1 MNRKT
6 IIFSGIILILIG
18 IGLWNYGFFNRFNYL
33 TAKSDI
39 ENNSPR
45 KVLVGELM
53 ISPTE
58 MDKISRKYGFTNIGF
73 GCVVSGTELNGIE
86 IHNAEI
92 DKYLTNKNGTEWKA
106 DYLKEID
113 SLSEL
118 KQRDWKEKF
127 E

>member
-1 MNRKT
+1 
-6 IIFSGIILILIG
+6 
-18 IGLWNYGFFNRFNYL
+18 
-33 TAKSDI
+33 
-39 ENNSPR
+39 
-45 KVLVGELM
+45 M